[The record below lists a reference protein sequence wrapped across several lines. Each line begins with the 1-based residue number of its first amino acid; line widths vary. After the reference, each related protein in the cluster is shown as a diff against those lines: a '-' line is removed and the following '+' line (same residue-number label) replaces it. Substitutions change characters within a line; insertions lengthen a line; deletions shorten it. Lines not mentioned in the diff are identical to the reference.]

1 MTKAARSEE
10 RQAPEADWLRG
21 EGGQAMAHDQQ
32 RPYDWR
38 EKTMHLAWKLDRAH
52 STVEDLGAALDEG
65 GDASAHQVLRSA
77 HEAVGSVAEAVKT
90 LHAEEQPTEGL
101 DEPEAIGSELAIGGS
116 GVATVALDVMVNAM
130 VALAATEDEDDTDFL
145 IGACVDAGNAYE
157 VSAAV
162 VEAAPL
168 THGTA
173 MLNLKEAFETEG
185 VALRKRVTKSR
196 QRVLEIRRR
205 TTSGVRAES

>member
-1 MTKAARSEE
+1 
-10 RQAPEADWLRG
+10 
-21 EGGQAMAHDQQ
+21 MALDQQ

-65 GDASAHQVLRSA
+65 DDSSAQQVLRSA
-77 HEAVGSVAEAVKT
+77 HEAVGSAAEAVKT
-90 LHAEEQPTEGL
+90 LHAEQQPTAL

-130 VALAATEDEDDTDFL
+130 LALAATEDDDDTDFL

-185 VALRKRVTKSR
+185 VALRKRVSKAR
-196 QRVLEIRRR
+196 PRVLEIKERNG
-205 TTSGVRAES
+205 SGVLAES